1 MDNRHLRS
9 TVSLHEHAAENLL
22 YIRDA
27 MERASSFTAVP
38 GWGGVFMG
46 LAGFAA
52 AIIAPAQ
59 HSRFAW
65 LVTWLATAA
74 IAVAVGLIGVLVKAR
89 NEGVPLLS
97 RPARQ
102 FALGFVP
109 AIFVAALLT
118 IVLFRAGLDALLPGM
133 WLLLYGTAVIAGGT
147 FSIRIVPLMGI
158 LFLFLGA
165 IALFTAP
172 PVQAVCLG
180 LGFGGLHVV
189 FGVLIARKYGG

>member
-1 MDNRHLRS
+1 MDNRRLRS

-27 MERASSFTAVP
+27 MERAGSFTAVP
-38 GWGGVFMG
+38 GWGGVVMG
-46 LAGFAA
+46 LAGLAA

-59 HSRFAW
+59 HSRLAW
-65 LVTWLATAA
+65 LLTWLATAA
-74 IAVAVGLIGVLVKAR
+74 VAVAVGLLAVLLKAR

-118 IVLFRAGLDALLPGM
+118 IVLFRSGLDRLLPGM

-172 PVQAVCLG
+172 PGPAICLG

>member
-1 MDNRHLRS
+1 MDNRPRS

-38 GWGGVFMG
+38 GWGGVVMG
-46 LAGFAA
+46 LAGLAA

-59 HSRFAW
+59 SSRLAW
-65 LVTWLATAA
+65 LLTWLATAV
-74 IAVAVGLIGVLVKAR
+74 VAVTVGLLGVLFKAR
-89 NEGVPLLS
+89 NDGVPVLS

-172 PVQAVCLG
+172 PVPAVCLG

>member
-1 MDNRHLRS
+1 MNNRRPRS

-38 GWGGVFMG
+38 GWGGVVMG
-46 LAGFAA
+46 LAGLAA
-52 AIIAPAQ
+52 AIIASVQP
-59 HSRFAW
+59 SRLAW
-65 LVTWLATAA
+65 LLTWLATAA
-74 IAVAVGLIGVLVKAR
+74 VAVGVGMLGVLFKAR

-118 IVLFRAGLDALLPGM
+118 IVLYRAGLDALLPGM

-147 FSIRIVPLMGI
+147 FSIRIVPLMGV

-165 IALFTAP
+165 VALFTAP
-172 PVQAVCLG
+172 PVPAICLG

>member
-1 MDNRHLRS
+1 MDNRLRS

-38 GWGGVFMG
+38 GWGGVVMG
-46 LAGFAA
+46 LAGLAA
-52 AIIAPAQ
+52 AVIAPAQ
-59 HSRFAW
+59 SSRLAW
-65 LVTWLATAA
+65 LLTWLATAA
-74 IAVAVGLIGVLVKAR
+74 VAVAVGLLGVLFKAR
-89 NEGVPLLS
+89 NDGVPVLS

>member
-1 MDNRHLRS
+1 MDNRRPRS

-38 GWGGVFMG
+38 GWGGVVMG
-46 LAGFAA
+46 LAGLAA
-52 AIIAPAQ
+52 AIIAPVQ
-59 HSRFAW
+59 PSRLAW
-65 LVTWLATAA
+65 LLTWLATAA
-74 IAVAVGLIGVLVKAR
+74 VAVGVGLLGVLFKAR

-118 IVLFRAGLDALLPGM
+118 IVLYRAGLDVLLPGM

-147 FSIRIVPLMGI
+147 FSIRIVPLMGV

-165 IALFTAP
+165 VALFTAP
-172 PVQAVCLG
+172 PVPAICLG

>member
-1 MDNRHLRS
+1 MDNRRLRS

-46 LAGFAA
+46 LAGVAA

-59 HSRFAW
+59 PTRFGW
-65 LVTWLATAA
+65 LLTWLATAA
-74 IAVAVGLIGVLVKAR
+74 VAVAVGLLGVLVKAR

-102 FALGFVP
+102 FALGF
-109 AIFVAALLT
+109 
-118 IVLFRAGLDALLPGM
+118 
-133 WLLLYGTAVIAGGT
+133 
-147 FSIRIVPLMGI
+147 
-158 LFLFLGA
+158 
-165 IALFTAP
+165 
-172 PVQAVCLG
+172 
-180 LGFGGLHVV
+180 
-189 FGVLIARKYGG
+189 

>member
-1 MDNRHLRS
+1 MDNRRPRS

-22 YIRDA
+22 FIRDA

-38 GWGGVFMG
+38 GWGGVVMG
-46 LAGFAA
+46 LAGLAA
-52 AIIAPAQ
+52 AIIAPVQ
-59 HSRFAW
+59 PSRLAW
-65 LVTWLATAA
+65 LLTWLATAA
-74 IAVAVGLIGVLVKAR
+74 VAVGVGLLGVLFKAR

-118 IVLFRAGLDALLPGM
+118 IVLYRAGLDALLPGM

-147 FSIRIVPLMGI
+147 FSIRIVPLMGV

-165 IALFTAP
+165 VALFTAP
-172 PVQAVCLG
+172 PVPAICLG

>member
-1 MDNRHLRS
+1 MDNRPRS

-22 YIRDA
+22 YIRGA

-38 GWGGVFMG
+38 GWGGVVMG
-46 LAGFAA
+46 LAGLAA
-52 AIIAPAQ
+52 AVIAPAQ
-59 HSRFAW
+59 SSRWAW
-65 LVTWLATAA
+65 LLTWLGAA
-74 IAVAVGLIGVLVKAR
+74 AVAVAVGLLGVLFKAR

-147 FSIRIVPLMGI
+147 FSIRIVPLMGV

-172 PVQAVCLG
+172 PVPALCLG

>member
-1 MDNRHLRS
+1 MDNRLRS

-38 GWGGVFMG
+38 GWGGVVMG
-46 LAGFAA
+46 LAGLAA

-59 HSRFAW
+59 TSRLAW
-65 LVTWLATAA
+65 LLTWLATAA
-74 IAVAVGLIGVLVKAR
+74 VAVAVGLLGVLFKAR
-89 NEGVPLLS
+89 NDGVPLLS

-118 IVLFRAGLDALLPGM
+118 IVLYRSGLDSLLPGM

-165 IALFTAP
+165 VALFTAP
-172 PVQAVCLG
+172 PVPAICLG

>member
-1 MDNRHLRS
+1 MDNRLRS

-38 GWGGVFMG
+38 GWGGVVMG
-46 LAGFAA
+46 LAGLAA

-59 HSRFAW
+59 TSRLAW
-65 LVTWLATAA
+65 LLTWLATAA
-74 IAVAVGLIGVLVKAR
+74 VAVAVGLLGVLFKAR
-89 NEGVPLLS
+89 NDGVPLLS

-118 IVLFRAGLDALLPGM
+118 IVLYRSGLDSLLPGM

-165 IALFTAP
+165 VALFTAP
-172 PVQAVCLG
+172 PVPAICLG
-180 LGFGGLHVV
+180 LGFGGLHIV

>member
-1 MDNRHLRS
+1 L
-9 TVSLHEHAAENLL
+9 A
-22 YIRDA
+22 
-27 MERASSFTAVP
+27 
-38 GWGGVFMG
+38 G
-46 LAGFAA
+46 LAAA
-52 AIIAPAQ
+52 VIAPAQ
-59 HSRFAW
+59 SSRWAW
-65 LVTWLATAA
+65 LLTWLGAA
-74 IAVAVGLIGVLVKAR
+74 AVAVAVGLLGVLFKAR

-147 FSIRIVPLMGI
+147 FSIRIVPLMGV

-172 PVQAVCLG
+172 PVPALCLG

>member
-1 MDNRHLRS
+1 MDNRLRS

-38 GWGGVFMG
+38 GWGGVVMG
-46 LAGFAA
+46 LAGLAA
-52 AIIAPAQ
+52 AVIAPAQ
-59 HSRFAW
+59 SSRLAW
-65 LVTWLATAA
+65 LLTWLATAA
-74 IAVAVGLIGVLVKAR
+74 VAVAVGLLGVLFKAR
-89 NEGVPLLS
+89 NDGVPVLS

-118 IVLFRAGLDALLPGM
+118 IVLYRSGLDALLPGM
-133 WLLLYGTAVIAGGT
+133 WLSLYGTAVIAGGT

-172 PVQAVCLG
+172 PVPAMCLG

>member
-1 MDNRHLRS
+1 MDNRPRS

-38 GWGGVFMG
+38 GWGGVVMG
-46 LAGFAA
+46 LAGLAA

-59 HSRFAW
+59 SSRLAW
-65 LVTWLATAA
+65 LLTWLATAV
-74 IAVAVGLIGVLVKAR
+74 VAVTVGLLGVLFKAR
-89 NEGVPLLS
+89 NDGVPVLS

-165 IALFTAP
+165 FALYTAP
-172 PVQAVCLG
+172 PVPAVCLG
-180 LGFGGLHVV
+180 LGCGGLHVV
-189 FGVLIARKYGG
+189 VGVLIARKYGG

>member
-1 MDNRHLRS
+1 MDNRRLRS

-22 YIRDA
+22 YIRDT

-46 LAGFAA
+46 LAGLAA
-52 AIIAPAQ
+52 AIIAPVQ
-59 HSRFAW
+59 SSRLAW
-65 LVTWLATAA
+65 LMTWIATAA
-74 IAVAVGLIGVLVKAR
+74 VAVAVGLLGVLFKAR
-89 NEGVPLLS
+89 NEGVPMLS

-118 IVLFRAGLDALLPGM
+118 IVLYRSGLDALLPGM

-165 IALFTAP
+165 VALFTSP
-172 PVQAVCLG
+172 PVPALCLG
-180 LGFGGLHVV
+180 LGFGGLHIV
-189 FGVLIARKYGG
+189 FGVLIARNYGG

>member
-1 MDNRHLRS
+1 MDSRRLRS
-9 TVSLHEHAAENLL
+9 PVSLHEHAAENLL

-27 MERASSFTAVP
+27 MERAGSFTAIP

-46 LAGFAA
+46 LAGLAA

-59 HSRFAW
+59 ASRLGWLLTW
-65 LVTWLATAA
+65 LVTAT
-74 IAVAVGLIGVLVKAR
+74 VAVGGGLVAVLLKAR
-89 NEGVPLLS
+89 SEGVPLLS

-102 FALGFVP
+102 FALGFLP

-118 IVLFRAGLDALLPGM
+118 IGLFRAGLDPLIPGM

-147 FSIRIVPLMGI
+147 FSIRIVPLMGV

-165 IALFTAP
+165 VALFTPP
-172 PVQAVCLG
+172 PVPAICLG
-180 LGFGGLHVV
+180 AGFGGLHIG
-189 FGVLIARKYGG
+189 FGILIARKYGG

>member
-1 MDNRHLRS
+1 MDNRRLRS

-46 LAGFAA
+46 LAGVAA

-59 HSRFAW
+59 PTRFGW
-65 LVTWLATAA
+65 LLTWLATAA
-74 IAVAVGLIGVLVKAR
+74 VAVAVGLLGVLVKAR

-118 IVLFRAGLDALLPGM
+118 VALFRAGLDAALPGM

-165 IALFTAP
+165 IALFTTP
-172 PVQAVCLG
+172 PVPSICLG
-180 LGFGGLHVV
+180 LGFGGLHIA
-189 FGVLIARKYGG
+189 FGMLIARKYGG